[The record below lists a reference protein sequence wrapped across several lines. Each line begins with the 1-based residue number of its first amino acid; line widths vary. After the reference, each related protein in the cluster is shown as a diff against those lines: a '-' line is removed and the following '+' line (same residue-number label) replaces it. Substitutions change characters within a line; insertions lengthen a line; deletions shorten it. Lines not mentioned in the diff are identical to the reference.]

1 MATTIYILSAII
13 IILAIVA
20 LPGKKH
26 DKNNSKP

>member
-13 IILAIVA
+13 IVLAIVA

-26 DKNNSKP
+26 DKNHV

>member
-1 MATTIYILSAII
+1 MAATIYILSAII

-26 DKNNSKP
+26 DKNHV